1 MDQAK
6 CLLCEQE
13 GNSRVGAKHVPG
25 YDFDV
30 CWKHWEEN
38 WDGWE
43 RRYEKVI
50 LEHLAEKGIPVPR
63 RDKNGLLPRD
73 DEGQGLAADCL

>member
-1 MDQAK
+1 MEYPK

-25 YDFDV
+25 YEFDV

-38 WDGWE
+38 WDGWN
-43 RRYEKVI
+43 RQYEKKI
-50 LEHLAEKGIPVPR
+50 LEFLKSRGIREPR
-63 RDKNGLLPRD
+63 RDPRGMLPR
-73 DEGQGLAADCL
+73 EYVRNSAPAKCI

>member
-1 MDQAK
+1 MEYPK

-25 YDFDV
+25 YEFDV

-43 RRYEKVI
+43 RRYEKRI
-50 LEHLAEKGIPVPR
+50 LEYFKSRGIRAPR
-63 RDKNGLLPRD
+63 RDEKGALPR
-73 DEGQGLAADCL
+73 EYSREYAPSESL

>member
-1 MDQAK
+1 MDNPK

-25 YDFDV
+25 YEFDV

-38 WDGWE
+38 WDGWN
-43 RRYEKVI
+43 RQYEKRI
-50 LEHLAEKGIPVPR
+50 LEFLKSHDIKEPR
-63 RDKNGLLPRD
+63 RDPKGMLPR
-73 DEGQGLAADCL
+73 EYVRSSAPAKCM